1 VITVICA
8 CLLLVEG
15 VESRLY
21 FLHLFWYL
29 AWDSV
34 GEACDGVSPSPS
46 STIEHPLIIQ
56 LTLLSSFFQC
66 DAGVAIVISTTQ
78 PSVDPHG
85 LDLLCTPNQPSANPK
100 SEPISGGDSSFRT

>member
-1 VITVICA
+1 MLALIDWIVVITVICA
-8 CLLLVEG
+8 CLCLVGG

-34 GEACDGVSPSPS
+34 GEACDGVSPSQS

-56 LTLLSSFFQC
+56 LTWLFPFLHC
-66 DAGVAIVISTTQ
+66 DAGVAIVISTR
-78 PSVDPHG
+78 
-85 LDLLCTPNQPSANPK
+85 L
-100 SEPISGGDSSFRT
+100 